1 MIIFGYEMPSAP
13 TMAVEAAA
21 ATCSAAAVSPI
32 IAAIDQVR
40 DRLRDANVYCGCIK
54 RDKTHTVIPPGSNA

>member
-40 DRLRDANVYCGCIK
+40 DLLREAKVYCGCI
-54 RDKTHTVIPPGSNA
+54 THTVIPL